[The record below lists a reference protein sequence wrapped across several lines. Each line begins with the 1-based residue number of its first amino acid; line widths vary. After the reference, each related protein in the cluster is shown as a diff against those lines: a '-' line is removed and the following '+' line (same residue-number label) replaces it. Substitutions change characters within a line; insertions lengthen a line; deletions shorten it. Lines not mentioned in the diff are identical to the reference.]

1 MNVFSKASLLAIA
14 LIMGA
19 SHQADAQVAT
29 ISNVSELNTPAAPT
43 TNIRYVDMDVISAK
57 YTLAVEY
64 QEWATLASDSVK
76 NVLTAKY
83 KEVTDFEAKCQKKL
97 QNNQYKSD
105 QAVRNDQK
113 KLQKMA
119 EDAQKLEQTLTA
131 KFNAEN
137 GRRMQQL
144 QDSIISYISDYN
156 ATHRYD
162 AILYKSAGVLF
173 NPALDITTEI
183 VIGLNKRYSKPK
195 EITIPLPDKGL
206 VPQKA
211 EDNTATP

>member
-1 MNVFSKASLLAIA
+1 MKFFSKASLLAIA
-14 LIMGA
+14 LMMGI
-19 SHQADAQVAT
+19 SHQSDAQVAT
-29 ISNVSELNTPAAPT
+29 ISNISDLNTPATPT
-43 TNIRYVDMDVISAK
+43 SNIRYVDMDVITAK
-57 YTLAVEY
+57 YTLAIEY

-83 KEVTDFEAKCQKKL
+83 KEAKDFEAKCQKKL

-119 EDAQKLEQTLTA
+119 EDAQMLEQTLTSE
-131 KFNAEN
+131 FNAEN
-137 GRRMQQL
+137 TRRMQQL
-144 QDSIISYISDYN
+144 QDSIISYITDYN

-195 EITIPLPDKGL
+195 EIIIPLPDDGL

-211 EDNTATP
+211 EDKTRTP

>member
-1 MNVFSKASLLAIA
+1 MKAFSKTSLLAIA

-19 SHQADAQVAT
+19 SHNADAQVVT
-29 ISNVSELNTPAAPT
+29 ISNISELNAPATPT
-43 TNIRYVDMDVISAK
+43 TNIRYVDMDIITAK

-83 KEVTDFEAKCQKKL
+83 KEAKDFEAKCQKKL

-105 QAVRNDQK
+105 KAVRNDQK

-131 KFNAEN
+131 EFNTEN
-137 GRRMQQL
+137 TRRMQQL
-144 QDSIISYISDYN
+144 QDSIISFITDYN

-195 EITIPLPDKGL
+195 EIIIPLPDKGL
-206 VPQKA
+206 VPHKA
-211 EDNTATP
+211 EDNTITP

>member
-1 MNVFSKASLLAIA
+1 MKFFSKASLLAIA
-14 LIMGA
+14 LMMDI
-19 SHQADAQVAT
+19 SHQSDAQVAT
-29 ISNVSELNTPAAPT
+29 ISNISDLNTPATPT
-43 TNIRYVDMDVISAK
+43 SNIRYVDMDVITAK
-57 YTLAVEY
+57 YTLAIEY

-83 KEVTDFEAKCQKKL
+83 KEAKDFEAKCQKKL

-119 EDAQKLEQTLTA
+119 EDAQMLEQTLTSE
-131 KFNAEN
+131 FNAEN
-137 GRRMQQL
+137 TRRMQQL
-144 QDSIISYISDYN
+144 QDSIISYITDYN

-195 EITIPLPDKGL
+195 EIIIPLPDDGL

-211 EDNTATP
+211 EDKTRTP

>member
-1 MNVFSKASLLAIA
+1 MKIFSKASLLAIA
-14 LIMGA
+14 LIIGT
-19 SHQADAQVAT
+19 SHQFNAQVAT
-29 ISNVSELNTPAAPT
+29 MSHISDVNSPAAPT
-43 TNIRYVDMDVISAK
+43 TNIRYVDMDVISTK

-64 QEWATLASDSVK
+64 QEWAMLASDSVK
-76 NVLTAKY
+76 NVLATKY
-83 KEVTDFEAKCQKKL
+83 KEAKDFEAKCQKKL

-131 KFNAEN
+131 EFNAEN
-137 GRRMQQL
+137 ARRMQQL
-144 QDSIISYISDYN
+144 QDSIISYITDYN

-173 NPALDITTEI
+173 NPALDITTDI
-183 VIGLNKRYSKPK
+183 VIGLNKRYNKPK
-195 EITIPLPDKGL
+195 EITIPLPDEGL
-206 VPQKA
+206 VPQKM
-211 EDNTATP
+211 EDHTITP

>member
-1 MNVFSKASLLAIA
+1 MKGFYRASLLAIA
-14 LIMGA
+14 LIGA
-19 SHQADAQVAT
+19 THQSDAQVAA
-29 ISNVSELNTPAAPT
+29 ISNISDLTTPAAPS

-64 QEWATLASDSVK
+64 QEWALLASDSVK
-76 NVLTAKY
+76 NVLAAKY
-83 KEVTDFEAKCQKKL
+83 KEATDFEAKCQKKL

-113 KLQKMA
+113 KLQKMV
-119 EDAQKLEQTLTA
+119 EEAQKLEKTLTA
-131 KFNAEN
+131 EFNAEN
-137 GRRMQQL
+137 TRRMQQL
-144 QDSIISYISDYN
+144 QDSIISYITDYN

-162 AILYKSAGVLF
+162 AILYKSAGILF

-195 EITIPLPDKGL
+195 EITIPLPDEGL

-211 EDNTATP
+211 EDKTVTP